1 MNHTAD
7 AVIIGAGVI
16 GSSIALELV
25 RDGLSV
31 VVVDKAGAA
40 GQGSTSA
47 SSAVIRYNY
56 STWDGIAT
64 AWEAKHGWEKWADHL
79 GGVDEAGMAR
89 FHRVGKVFLDVDI
102 APMDRVLVMF
112 DRAGIPYELWDSDE
126 LARRVPG
133 LDPGRFWPP
142 KRIDDPEFWEDTD
155 RRLGAL
161 WTPDAGFV
169 DDPALAAV
177 NLANAAHR
185 LGAEFLFSRAV
196 TEVLG
201 DGAVS
206 GVRLDDG
213 STVSAPIV
221 VNAAGPWSGALNAL
235 AGVGEG
241 WTVTTRPM
249 RQEVHH
255 VPAPP
260 GFNDM
265 DNGTDIGPCIA
276 DLDLGVYMRGT
287 PGNGLLLGGTEPE
300 CDPLEWVDDPDAINP
315 NPTQAVYEAQ
325 ATRAARRLPD
335 LGIPSKSSGIA
346 GVYDVTEDWTP
357 IYDATEREGFF
368 VAIGTSGNQFK
379 NAPVVGKIMSQVIK
393 GERTLVGAHTGLEI
407 DLSAFSRTRARN
419 ADSTGT
425 VMG

>member
-1 MNHTAD
+1 MNATAD
-7 AVIIGAGVI
+7 AVIVGAGVI

-31 VVVDKAGAA
+31 VVVDKAAGP
-40 GQGSTSA
+40 GQGSTSS
-47 SSAVIRYNY
+47 SSAIIRFNY

-64 AWEAKHGWEKWADHL
+64 SWEAKHCWEKWADHL
-79 GGVDEAGMAR
+79 EGVDDAGMAR

-112 DRAGIPYELWDSDE
+112 DTAGIPYELWDADE

-133 LDPGRFWPP
+133 IDNGQYWPP
-142 KRIDDPEFWEDTD
+142 RRIDDPSFWEETP

-177 NLANAAHR
+177 NLANAAR
-185 LGAEFLFSRAV
+185 RRGADFRFGRTVSA
-196 TEVLG
+196 VLG
-201 DGAVS
+201 EGAVS
-206 GVRLDDG
+206 GVQLDDG

-235 AGVGEG
+235 AGVGAD

-255 VPAPP
+255 VPAPH
-260 GFNDM
+260 GY
-265 DNGTDIGPCIA
+265 NGDGVGPCVA
-276 DLDLGVYMRGT
+276 DLDLGIYMRGT
-287 PGNGLLLGGTEPE
+287 PGDGLIVGGTEPQ
-300 CDPLEWVDDPDAINP
+300 CDRLEWVEDPDAINP
-315 NPTQAVYEAQ
+315 NPTREVFDAQ
-325 ATRAARRLPD
+325 VTRAARRLPE
-335 LGIPSKSSGIA
+335 LGVPSRVLGVA

-357 IYDATEREGFF
+357 IYDGTEREGYF

-379 NAPVVGKIMSQVIK
+379 NAPVVGKIMSQLIK
-393 GERTLVGAHTGLEI
+393 GETTLVGAHTGLEI
-407 DLSAFSRTRARN
+407 DLEAFSRRRARN